1 MKMQLSLL
9 DQTSYLL
16 WKGMTSPAKLK
27 FGSMP
32 EVNRE
37 KNIHAQKCKISC
49 H

>member
-1 MKMQLSLL
+1 MKLSLL

-16 WKGMTSPAKLK
+16 WNGVTSPAKLK

-37 KNIHAQKCKISC
+37 KNTHISNQEKDV
-49 H
+49 